1 MRIQL
6 DNHLYLEEAQGVWY
20 LTSTE
25 PYKVA
30 WKTDIP
36 QLVTAWRHYAGPC
49 SAELKAAHDK
59 NAKLEQELKE
69 AQEKLAAHALAFRPA
84 KHGWSVPIHS
94 NPDGSTTWAPLAD
107 VVKAYNQREV
117 DAKAA
122 QDKIAKLEQEV
133 QSWKTGQRCATQH
146 IMKECY
152 ESRLNDIADLRK
164 RCDELEAKNA
174 EILKENAETAN
185 HLVAGRER
193 LEKIAMQAAQLTG
206 CRKAIKELED
216 KVAAY
221 EEHVVIGL
229 GQKVLLKHNMA
240 VSLSEAL
247 EERRELKVRV
257 FHLEKE
263 LKNQKPGPP
272 NVSWVVH
279 GNELQLFHQGVL
291 CCSVDSEGLVR
302 VTGKTLWRST
312 HFKHYND
319 VETLYTQAGKLD
331 ELAQENKKLAAN
343 VREYEALLEG
353 VMVARGEELT
363 VTHKGKPVRWCVDGT
378 VKVFAHDATW
388 HDKEGNPHQVAS
400 LVAKVETLTRE
411 LALARPTFDEWVER
425 IKKARGFKVQI
436 ATKDGAGISVYACL
450 SPTSYMLS
458 PLGGDMLG
466 IPPLSGL
473 DSEWQ
478 VWKYDPDATNS
489 ARQVRDWVKKQK
501 VQE

>member
-36 QLVTAWRHYAGPC
+36 QLVTAWRDYSACGWKKIE
-49 SAELKAAHDK
+49 AELKAA
-59 NAKLEQELKE
+59 
-69 AQEKLAAHALAFRPA
+69 QEKTA
-84 KHGWSVPIHS
+84 
-94 NPDGSTTWAPLAD
+94 
-107 VVKAYNQREV
+107 E
-117 DAKAA
+117 
-122 QDKIAKLEQEV
+122 LEQEV
-133 QSWKTGQRCATQH
+133 RSWKTGQRCATQH

-164 RCDELEAKNA
+164 RCDELEARNA
-174 EILKENAETAN
+174 ELQKERDETAN
-185 HLVAGRER
+185 HLHAGRER

-312 HFKHYND
+312 HVKHYND

-343 VREYEALLEG
+343 VSDYEELLEG
-353 VMVARGEELT
+353 IEIKRGET
-363 VTHKGKPVRWCVDGT
+363 VTITFRDKHVSWWADGT
-378 VKVFAHDATW
+378 FNVLDAAARRHVIQWCPNNTVNVWTHDTTW
-388 HDKEGNPHQVAS
+388 HDAAGTPNQVAS
-400 LVAKVETLTRE
+400 LVADVETLKRE
-411 LALARPTFDEWVER
+411 LALARPTFEEWVER
-425 IKKARGFKVQI
+425 IKKAEIYAVELAKGKHC
-436 ATKDGAGISVYACL
+436 SVWACL
-450 SPTSYMLS
+450 GVEEYLPTYDAKMLLGLPDVYGLTNRWGVYKRDDVGSGYMVRTR
-458 PLGGDMLG
+458 
-466 IPPLSGL
+466 
-473 DSEWQ
+473 EWA
-478 VWKYDPDATNS
+478 K
-489 ARQVRDWVKKQK
+489 RQK

>member
-59 NAKLEQELKE
+59 NAKLEQELSALKAKRAE
-69 AQEKLAAHALAFRPA
+69 TIAGWEKDSADSYQKGVR
-84 KHGWSVPIHS
+84 IH
-94 NPDGSTTWAPLAD
+94 
-107 VVKAYNQREV
+107 
-117 DAKAA
+117 
-122 QDKIAKLEQEV
+122 
-133 QSWKTGQRCATQH
+133 
-146 IMKECY
+146 
-152 ESRLNDIADLRK
+152 
-164 RCDELEAKNA
+164 ELEKQNA
-174 EILKENAETAN
+174 ELQKERDETAN
-185 HLVAGRER
+185 HLHAGRER

-302 VTGKTLWRST
+302 ATGKTLWRSA
-312 HFKHYND
+312 HNKHYND
-319 VETLYTQAGKLD
+319 VETLYTQTGKLD

-400 LVAKVETLTRE
+400 LVAEVETLKRE

-425 IKKARGFKVQI
+425 IKKAEIYAVELAKGKHC
-436 ATKDGAGISVYACL
+436 SVWACL
-450 SPTSYMLS
+450 GVDEYLPTYDAKMLLGLPDVYGLTNRWGVCKRDDVGSGYMVRTR
-458 PLGGDMLG
+458 
-466 IPPLSGL
+466 
-473 DSEWQ
+473 EWS
-478 VWKYDPDATNS
+478 K
-489 ARQVRDWVKKQK
+489 RQK